1 MKVSFWLLLKKLSS
15 KRTFLLINSWNQ
27 QFPEDRGEKKNHIT
41 NMSTEH
47 SQLPKPQT
55 TGLAVRISFIFYL
68 SKSCPG
74 SWKGQPDPVVQAW
87 FTEDWQAAS
96 LWSRALSKAGDT
108 GLFSLVTSSRTQ
120 GNSMKLCDSVL
131 HWHPSLFQVS
141 AFPPTPQIF
150 LYWDISWILFRA
162 SVTNKGV

>member
-27 QFPEDRGEKKNHIT
+27 QFPEDRGQKKKSHNKH
-41 NMSTEH
+41 EH
-47 SQLPKPQT
+47 WTLTTAQTSDNWLSSQNK
-55 TGLAVRISFIFYL
+55 FYL
-68 SKSCPG
+68 LSEQSCPG

-87 FTEDWQAAS
+87 FT

-141 AFPPTPQIF
+141 AHPPSLPQVF
-150 LYWDISWILFRA
+150 LYWDISWMLFRV